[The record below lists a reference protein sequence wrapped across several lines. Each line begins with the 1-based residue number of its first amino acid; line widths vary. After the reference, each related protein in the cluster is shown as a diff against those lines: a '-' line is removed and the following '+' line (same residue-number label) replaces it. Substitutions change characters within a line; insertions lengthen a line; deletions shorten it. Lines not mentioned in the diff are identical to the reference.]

1 MRIGVVVDSSCDLPP
16 EFMEE
21 HGVKIFPNSIRIGQ
35 DTLVDERDPDATLA
49 FFSSHIG
56 DKSHDA
62 ETSPFSVDAIQK
74 VFLERLVLD
83 YDFVFCITV
92 WSKRSHVYENATK
105 ASFAILSTYRKTR
118 SAAGVTGPFSM
129 RVIDSKTLFCGVGLV
144 AAETVRMAQEGLQ
157 PNEIR
162 ANLDQ
167 LIPNVVG
174 YFVPA
179 DLAYIRIRALSRGEK
194 SVGLATYLIG
204 TALDI
209 KPVLGIYREDT
220 KPVAKVRG
228 YDGAVEKMLLHIAK
242 SVKTAN
248 LLSKYVV
255 VSYGG
260 DLDEVRNMA
269 GYAELERACQER
281 ELTLMLSIMSATA
294 VVNVG
299 AGGICAG
306 YAGDLVPM

>member
-16 EFMEE
+16 EFLEAN
-21 HGVKIFPNSIRIGQ
+21 GVKIFPNSIRVGQ
-35 DTLVDERDPDATLA
+35 DILVDERDPDATLA

-83 YDFVFCITV
+83 YDFVFCVTV

-129 RVIDSKTLFCGVGLV
+129 RVIDSKTLFAGTGLV
-144 AAETVRMAQEGLQ
+144 AAEAVRMAREGLQ

-179 DLAYIRIRALSRGEK
+179 DLAYIRTRAMKRGEK
-194 SVGLATYLIG
+194 SVGLATFLIG

-220 KPVAKVRG
+220 KPHAKVRG
-228 YDGAVEKMLLHIAK
+228 FEGAVEKLFKHVAQVA
-242 SVKTAN
+242 SSGN
-248 LLSKYVV
+248 LMSKYVGI
-255 VSYGG
+255 SYGG
-260 DLDEVRNMA
+260 ELSEVSNMP
-269 GYAELERACQER
+269 GFAELEKVCRSR
-281 ELTLMLSIMSATA
+281 ELELLISVMSASAA
-294 VVNVG
+294 VNAG
-299 AGGICAG
+299 AGGLCVA
-306 YAGDLVPM
+306 YAGDMVPM